1 MLTLFKEI
9 FTWWNGQTLGTRL
22 QTIFFGKLVGEDEL
36 GNKYYQNKKGKRWV
50 IYNGEVEASKIPN
63 DWYSWMHHTNNKI
76 ENIHNGKTSF
86 ALIFIIFFQ
95 IIFLKVNSETNI
107 YSEKFAEIL
116 VLDKVS
122 SKTTKLKLTIGKE
135 LFFQNLNINI
145 LKCQNSKFDDDPEVT
160 AFMQVIDLKN
170 KDKDKVFVF
179 NDWTFASSP
188 SIRPFDHPVYDIW
201 LKKCYS

>member
-1 MLTLFKEI
+1 MQLKKNI
-9 FTWWNGQTLGTRL
+9 NLG
-22 QTIFFGKLVGEDEL
+22 KV
-36 GNKYYQNKKGKRWV
+36 
-50 IYNGEVEASKIPN
+50 
-63 DWYSWMHHTNNKI
+63 
-76 ENIHNGKTSF
+76 SF
-86 ALIFIIFFQ
+86 ALIFILFFQ
-95 IIFLKVNSETNI
+95 IIFLKANSETNL

-122 SKTTKLKLTIGKE
+122 SKTTKLKLTIGEE
-135 LFFQNLNINI
+135 LLFQNLNINI
-145 LKCQNSKFDDDPEVT
+145 LKCQNSKFDDAPEVT

>member
-1 MLTLFKEI
+1 MQLKKNI
-9 FTWWNGQTLGTRL
+9 NLG
-22 QTIFFGKLVGEDEL
+22 KV
-36 GNKYYQNKKGKRWV
+36 
-50 IYNGEVEASKIPN
+50 
-63 DWYSWMHHTNNKI
+63 
-76 ENIHNGKTSF
+76 SF
-86 ALIFIIFFQ
+86 ALIFILLFHL
-95 IIFLKVNSETNI
+95 IFLKANSENNI
-107 YSEKFAEIL
+107 YAEKFAEIL

-122 SKTTKLKLTIGKE
+122 SKTTKLKLIIGKE

-201 LKKCYS
+201 LKRCYS

>member
-1 MLTLFKEI
+1 MQLKKNI
-9 FTWWNGQTLGTRL
+9 NH
-22 QTIFFGKLVGEDEL
+22 GKV
-36 GNKYYQNKKGKRWV
+36 
-50 IYNGEVEASKIPN
+50 
-63 DWYSWMHHTNNKI
+63 
-76 ENIHNGKTSF
+76 SF
-86 ALIFIIFFQ
+86 VLIFILLFQ
-95 IIFLKVNSETNI
+95 IIFIKANSETSI

-122 SKTTKLKLTIGKE
+122 SKTTKLKLTIGEE
-135 LFFQNLNINI
+135 LFFQNLNIHI

-188 SIRPFDHPVYDIW
+188 SIRPLDHPVYDIW

>member
-1 MLTLFKEI
+1 MQLKKNI
-9 FTWWNGQTLGTRL
+9 NLG
-22 QTIFFGKLVGEDEL
+22 KV
-36 GNKYYQNKKGKRWV
+36 
-50 IYNGEVEASKIPN
+50 
-63 DWYSWMHHTNNKI
+63 
-76 ENIHNGKTSF
+76 SF
-86 ALIFIIFFQ
+86 VLIFILFFQ

-107 YSEKFAEIL
+107 YNEKFAEIL

-122 SKTTKLKLTIGKE
+122 SKTTKLKLIIGKD

>member
-1 MLTLFKEI
+1 MQLKKNINLGKVS
-9 FTWWNGQTLGTRL
+9 FT
-22 QTIFFGKLVGEDEL
+22 
-36 GNKYYQNKKGKRWV
+36 
-50 IYNGEVEASKIPN
+50 
-63 DWYSWMHHTNNKI
+63 
-76 ENIHNGKTSF
+76 
-86 ALIFIIFFQ
+86 LIFILFFQ
-95 IIFLKVNSETNI
+95 IIFLKANSETNL

-122 SKTTKLKLTIGKE
+122 SKTTKLNLTIGEE

-201 LKKCYS
+201 LKKCFS

>member
-1 MLTLFKEI
+1 MQLKKNI
-9 FTWWNGQTLGTRL
+9 KLG
-22 QTIFFGKLVGEDEL
+22 K
-36 GNKYYQNKKGKRWV
+36 
-50 IYNGEVEASKIPN
+50 A
-63 DWYSWMHHTNNKI
+63 
-76 ENIHNGKTSF
+76 SF
-86 ALIFIIFFQ
+86 ALIFILFFQ
-95 IIFLKVNSETNI
+95 IIFLKANSETNI

-122 SKTTKLKLTIGKE
+122 SKTTKLKLTIGEE

>member
-1 MLTLFKEI
+1 MQLKKNI
-9 FTWWNGQTLGTRL
+9 NLG
-22 QTIFFGKLVGEDEL
+22 KV
-36 GNKYYQNKKGKRWV
+36 
-50 IYNGEVEASKIPN
+50 
-63 DWYSWMHHTNNKI
+63 
-76 ENIHNGKTSF
+76 SF
-86 ALIFIIFFQ
+86 ALIFFLFFQ
-95 IIFLKVNSETNI
+95 IIFLKANSETNL

-122 SKTTKLKLTIGKE
+122 SKTTKLKLTVGEE

-201 LKKCYS
+201 LKKCFS

>member
-1 MLTLFKEI
+1 MQLKKNI
-9 FTWWNGQTLGTRL
+9 NLG
-22 QTIFFGKLVGEDEL
+22 KV
-36 GNKYYQNKKGKRWV
+36 
-50 IYNGEVEASKIPN
+50 
-63 DWYSWMHHTNNKI
+63 
-76 ENIHNGKTSF
+76 SF
-86 ALIFIIFFQ
+86 ALIFILLFQ
-95 IIFLKVNSETNI
+95 IIFLKVNSETYI
-107 YSEKFAEIL
+107 YGEKFAEIL

-122 SKTTKLKLTIGKE
+122 SKTTKLKLTIGEE

>member
-1 MLTLFKEI
+1 MQLKKNI
-9 FTWWNGQTLGTRL
+9 
-22 QTIFFGKLVGEDEL
+22 KL
-36 GNKYYQNKKGKRWV
+36 
-50 IYNGEVEASKIPN
+50 
-63 DWYSWMHHTNNKI
+63 
-76 ENIHNGKTSF
+76 GKTSF
-86 ALIFIIFFQ
+86 ALIFILFFQ
-95 IIFLKVNSETNI
+95 IIFLKANSETNL

-122 SKTTKLKLTIGKE
+122 SKTTKLKLTIGEE
-135 LFFQNLNINI
+135 LLFQNLNINI

>member
-1 MLTLFKEI
+1 MQLKKNI
-9 FTWWNGQTLGTRL
+9 NLG
-22 QTIFFGKLVGEDEL
+22 KV
-36 GNKYYQNKKGKRWV
+36 
-50 IYNGEVEASKIPN
+50 
-63 DWYSWMHHTNNKI
+63 
-76 ENIHNGKTSF
+76 SF

-95 IIFLKVNSETNI
+95 IIFLKANSETNI
-107 YSEKFAEIL
+107 YAEKFAEIL

-122 SKTTKLKLTIGKE
+122 SKTTKLKLTIGEE
-135 LFFQNLNINI
+135 LIFQNLNINI

-201 LKKCYS
+201 LKRCYS

>member
-1 MLTLFKEI
+1 MQLKKNI
-9 FTWWNGQTLGTRL
+9 NLG
-22 QTIFFGKLVGEDEL
+22 KV
-36 GNKYYQNKKGKRWV
+36 
-50 IYNGEVEASKIPN
+50 
-63 DWYSWMHHTNNKI
+63 
-76 ENIHNGKTSF
+76 SF
-86 ALIFIIFFQ
+86 ALIFILLFQ
-95 IIFLKVNSETNI
+95 IIFLKANSETNI
-107 YSEKFAEIL
+107 YAEKFAEIL

-122 SKTTKLKLTIGKE
+122 SKTTKLKLTVGEE

-201 LKKCYS
+201 LKRCYS

>member
-1 MLTLFKEI
+1 MQLKKNI
-9 FTWWNGQTLGTRL
+9 NLG
-22 QTIFFGKLVGEDEL
+22 KV
-36 GNKYYQNKKGKRWV
+36 
-50 IYNGEVEASKIPN
+50 
-63 DWYSWMHHTNNKI
+63 
-76 ENIHNGKTSF
+76 SF
-86 ALIFIIFFQ
+86 ALIFILFFQ
-95 IIFLKVNSETNI
+95 MIFLKVNSETSI

-122 SKTTKLKLTIGKE
+122 SKTTKLKLTIGEE
-135 LFFQNLNINI
+135 LFFQNLNINV

-188 SIRPFDHPVYDIW
+188 SIKPFDHPVYDIW

>member
-1 MLTLFKEI
+1 MQLKKNI
-9 FTWWNGQTLGTRL
+9 NLG
-22 QTIFFGKLVGEDEL
+22 KV
-36 GNKYYQNKKGKRWV
+36 
-50 IYNGEVEASKIPN
+50 
-63 DWYSWMHHTNNKI
+63 
-76 ENIHNGKTSF
+76 SF
-86 ALIFIIFFQ
+86 ALIFILLFQ
-95 IIFLKVNSETNI
+95 IIFLKANSETNI

-122 SKTTKLKLTIGKE
+122 SKTTKLKLTIGEE

-160 AFMQVIDLKN
+160 AFLQVIDLKN

>member
-1 MLTLFKEI
+1 MQQKKNI
-9 FTWWNGQTLGTRL
+9 NLG
-22 QTIFFGKLVGEDEL
+22 KV
-36 GNKYYQNKKGKRWV
+36 
-50 IYNGEVEASKIPN
+50 
-63 DWYSWMHHTNNKI
+63 
-76 ENIHNGKTSF
+76 SF
-86 ALIFIIFFQ
+86 ALIFILFFQ
-95 IIFLKVNSETNI
+95 IIFLKANSETNL

-122 SKTTKLKLTIGKE
+122 SKTTKLKLTIGEE
-135 LFFQNLNINI
+135 LLFQNLNINI

-160 AFMQVIDLKN
+160 AFMQVIDLRN

>member
-1 MLTLFKEI
+1 MQLKKNINLGKVSSVLFFI
-9 FTWWNGQTLGTRL
+9 
-22 QTIFFGKLVGEDEL
+22 
-36 GNKYYQNKKGKRWV
+36 
-50 IYNGEVEASKIPN
+50 
-63 DWYSWMHHTNNKI
+63 
-76 ENIHNGKTSF
+76 
-86 ALIFIIFFQ
+86 LIFQ
-95 IIFLKVNSETNI
+95 IIFIKANSETSI

-122 SKTTKLKLTIGKE
+122 SKTTKLKLTIGEE

-201 LKKCYS
+201 LKRCYS

>member
-1 MLTLFKEI
+1 MQLKKNI
-9 FTWWNGQTLGTRL
+9 
-22 QTIFFGKLVGEDEL
+22 KL
-36 GNKYYQNKKGKRWV
+36 
-50 IYNGEVEASKIPN
+50 
-63 DWYSWMHHTNNKI
+63 
-76 ENIHNGKTSF
+76 GKTSF
-86 ALIFIIFFQ
+86 ALIFILLFQ
-95 IIFLKVNSETNI
+95 IIFLKANSETNI
-107 YSEKFAEIL
+107 HGEKFAELL

-122 SKTTKLKLTIGKE
+122 SKTTKLKLTIGEE

-170 KDKDKVFVF
+170 KDKDKVYVF

>member
-1 MLTLFKEI
+1 MQLKKNI
-9 FTWWNGQTLGTRL
+9 NLG
-22 QTIFFGKLVGEDEL
+22 KV
-36 GNKYYQNKKGKRWV
+36 
-50 IYNGEVEASKIPN
+50 
-63 DWYSWMHHTNNKI
+63 
-76 ENIHNGKTSF
+76 SF
-86 ALIFIIFFQ
+86 ALIFILLFQ
-95 IIFLKVNSETNI
+95 IIFLKANSETNI
-107 YSEKFAEIL
+107 YDEKFAEIL

-122 SKTTKLKLTIGKE
+122 SKTTKLKLTIGEE

-160 AFMQVIDLKN
+160 AFLQVIDLKN

>member
-1 MLTLFKEI
+1 MLLKKNI
-9 FTWWNGQTLGTRL
+9 NLG
-22 QTIFFGKLVGEDEL
+22 KV
-36 GNKYYQNKKGKRWV
+36 
-50 IYNGEVEASKIPN
+50 
-63 DWYSWMHHTNNKI
+63 
-76 ENIHNGKTSF
+76 SF
-86 ALIFIIFFQ
+86 ALIFILLFQ
-95 IIFLKVNSETNI
+95 IIFLKANSETNI
-107 YSEKFAEIL
+107 YAEKFAEIL

-145 LKCQNSKFDDDPEVT
+145 LKCQSSEFDDDPEVT
-160 AFMQVIDLKN
+160 AFLQVIDLKN